1 MAGQKTDQDYL
12 NGPSGDV
19 VSLATRWDSVA
30 AKTKADNY
38 EVMRQAGEQVAQS
51 AMDIAF
57 TIRENRVKAAE
68 ATELAV
74 QGNQVQE
81 DAYNFL
87 KTLTGD
93 DYYNYG
99 KKAKEWLG
107 NEQLLLDSRDM
118 SPNVRKQLKATFASA
133 FSSNGSAF
141 MQEVQKRAD
150 ETSGRVMSRNY
161 STARDLILSDK
172 STDIVQKKQALARNR
187 AACMIDT
194 LDQDTL
200 ARYGITSKDQELK
213 AADLVQAGF
222 DTQAAIDK
230 ADWDADPLDDAW
242 FGGLKKTYDL
252 TDVQVDA
259 VKKNAVSYQSA
270 KWTEDRTRS
279 EQFLKQIAPSL
290 DAKLLDQSLSE
301 EDVKNSFGDDTTT
314 NFFLDQ
320 EKTAYLRNAQ
330 ACEDY
335 RSLLQAQDI
344 ATKKLAESPDYR
356 SFSTADFAGITMKTS
371 SGRSQLSSYIS
382 QLNGKPLSNPSPQA
396 AQAHAMYQDVFLGKK
411 DWDNDY
417 LPFVRDAV
425 ADGRLPMSWLTQEG
439 LLTKPAG
446 VSSSGTSSGGASTVA
461 KSLSSQVKDRVATM
475 LPNAST
481 DTTRRIEYLVDNA
494 IVNADRIGSLASMT
508 PQQRGEFVGNTIRV
522 LAGDE
527 QMKEL
532 EKAISGAMGTPK
544 TFLGINFDPDL
555 YARFRADRYEDI
567 SDALAA
573 NPETFSFVE
582 RNVMDKILG
591 ENDDTVVQDGKAVD
605 FSRLNRKVRDLVTEE
620 LYPDGKYKDLPDQ
633 DKAVVDINAGYIL
646 MAKQTKVWAEE
657 RFGNDNFDI
666 VWLPDESRYGVLR
679 QGGIGTGHGLL
690 YTFDTG
696 NTRSGRLDTGYQLR
710 IVPDA
715 AMEKTSR
722 QDREGRSVKVLFAPD
737 TDFLQDG
744 TYSRRYR
751 FDTKQTKAR
760 KEREEDEKKKQ
771 RQSEFENY
779 MNSERQFLRDLPKNY
794 MNGEL
799 KFLQNISSW
808 FVDRFKPWH

>member
-1 MAGQKTDQDYL
+1 MTGQQKTEQDYL

-19 VSLATRWDSVA
+19 VDLTTRWDSVA
-30 AKTKADNY
+30 AKAKADNY
-38 EVMRQAGEQVAQS
+38 AVMRQAGEQVAQS

-57 TIRENRVKAAE
+57 TIREKRLKAAE

-81 DAYNFL
+81 DAYRFL
-87 KTLTGD
+87 KTLNGD

-99 KKAKEWLG
+99 KKAKEWLE

-141 MQEVQKRAD
+141 MQEVQKRAED
-150 ETSGRVMSRNY
+150 TSGRVMSRNY

-172 STDIVQKKQALARNR
+172 STNIAQKKQALAKNR

-194 LDQDTL
+194 LDQGTL
-200 ARYGITSKDQELK
+200 ARYGIASKEQELK

-230 ADWDADPLDDAW
+230 ASWDSDPLDDAW
-242 FGGLKKTYDL
+242 YSGLKKTYDL
-252 TDVQVDA
+252 TDVQMEA

-270 KWTEDRTRS
+270 KWAEDNTKAK
-279 EQFLKQIAPSL
+279 QFLKQIAPSL

-301 EDVKNSFGDDTTT
+301 EDVTRSFGDDITT

-320 EKTAYLRNAQ
+320 EKASYLKSAQ

-371 SGRSQLSSYIS
+371 SGKSQLNSYIS
-382 QLNGKPLSNPSPQA
+382 MLNGKPLSNPSPAA

-411 DWDNDY
+411 EWDKDY
-417 LPFVRDAV
+417 MPFIRDAV
-425 ADGRLPMSWLTQEG
+425 ENGLSMAWLKQEG
-439 LLTKPAG
+439 LLTKPDG
-446 VSSSGTSSGGASTVA
+446 VSSSSGTSSGGASPAA
-461 KSLSSQVKDRVATM
+461 KALSSQVKERVATA
-475 LPNAST
+475 LPDAST
-481 DTTRRIEYLVDNA
+481 DVARRIGYQVDKA
-494 IVNADRIGSLASMT
+494 IVNADKNGSLASMT
-508 PQQRGEFVGNTIRV
+508 PQQCGDFLNNTIRI

-527 QMKEL
+527 QMKDL
-532 EKAISGAMGTPK
+532 EKVISEAMGNPK
-544 TFLGINFDPDL
+544 TFLGVNFDPDL

-567 SDALAA
+567 SDALGA
-573 NPETFSFVE
+573 NPNTFDFVD
-582 RNVMDKILG
+582 RDVMDRILG
-591 ENDDTVVQDGKAVD
+591 ENDDTVVHDGKVLD
-605 FSRLNRKVRDLVTEE
+605 FNRLNPKVRDLVTEE
-620 LYPDGKYKDLPDQ
+620 LYPSAKYKDLSDE
-633 DKAVVDINAGYIL
+633 DKAVVNINAGYIL
-646 MAKQTKVWAEE
+646 MAKQTKVWAEQ

-666 VWLPDESRYGVLR
+666 VWLPDEGRYGVLR

-696 NTRSGRLDTGYQLR
+696 STRSGRLDTGYQLR
-710 IVPDA
+710 VVPDSTV
-715 AMEKTSR
+715 EKTSQ
-722 QDREGRSVKVLFAPD
+722 QDREGRSVKVLYAPD

-744 TYSRRYR
+744 TYSRHYR
-751 FDTKQTKAR
+751 FDMEQTKER
-760 KEREEDEKKKQ
+760 KERDEARTAKANRYAQ
-771 RQSEFENY
+771 DWLART
-779 MNSERQFLRDLPKNY
+779 LL
-794 MNGEL
+794 NG
-799 KFLQNISSW
+799 
-808 FVDRFKPWH
+808 H